1 MTQFLYFLVVS
12 YPVRIITK
20 QNGRKSATLHISP
33 SRLYLSRGFPPK
45 FHMLGSWDIALHA
58 NNLVLLNR
66 SIQLNVNYDGTD
78 RLTLGTDNAR
88 DIFDTIYGCYGKLTP
103 KNDANVDMDMIV
115 PSSRRRLASMPTS
128 VRNEMS
134 LRSVSGRSTTLS
146 YSWNE
151 ETR

>member
-1 MTQFLYFLVVS
+1 LHLKDSLFFRFLVVS

-78 RLTLGTDNAR
+78 RLTLATDCAR
-88 DIFDTIYGCYGKLTP
+88 DIFETIYGCYGKLTP
-103 KNDANVDMDMIV
+103 PNDADVNMDRIV

-134 LRSVSGRSTTLS
+134 LRSVSGRSSTMS
-146 YSWNE
+146 FS
-151 ETR
+151 